1 MIRIMEKMVRR
12 IGYRIDDKSN
22 FLTEKLI
29 NGCNID
35 IFVVFDTV
43 MQDARDDQVDV
54 TKPFGS

>member
-1 MIRIMEKMVRR
+1 MEKMVRR